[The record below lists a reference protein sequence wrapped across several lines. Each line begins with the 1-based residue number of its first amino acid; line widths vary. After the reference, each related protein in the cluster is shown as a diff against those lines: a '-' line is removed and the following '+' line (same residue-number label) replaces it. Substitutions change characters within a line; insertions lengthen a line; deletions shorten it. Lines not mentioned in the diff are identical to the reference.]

1 MIEWKVLFFTYF
13 SMFGPSDSAAGIGR
27 IFRIGRTL
35 RPLRM
40 INRNPEMKLI
50 INSIIRSLPAVSNA
64 LILACFGFFL
74 FAVFGLNSFMGLLS
88 TCNEGDSD
96 KENCNGSQVLENE
109 GGDEFLMPL
118 VWASRRN
125 NFDNILT
132 ALMTLFEA
140 ATTEGWIDLMYAC
153 MDIAGPGQVPIYNNH
168 KEFAL
173 YWVLFIFVCTFFIV
187 QLFVGVIIDNYNREM
202 NILTEEQKRWVL
214 LRRVMMNMGPDSL
227 VRPKQKWRLV
237 VYKVVRSS
245 AFDQLIIALVVL
257 NTMFMAMTHWDMTVS
272 FIEILAVVNLFFVII
287 FLLEMIVKLIAFGFK
302 QYMQDSWNV
311 FDGIIVIGSCVTM
324 WFDAGAIAQVGRVFR
339 IARLLKI
346 VKRAKGLK
354 TLFNT
359 MLTSLPSMANISSL
373 MFLLYFV
380 YAIVGITLFGATR
393 FGPFYMEDAN
403 FRNFPEALLL
413 LFRMSTGENW
423 NEVMG
428 DCQVEAPQCTESGP
442 KKDCGMFLISP
453 TYFSS
458 FFMFGVYLMLN
469 LFIAVILDNFTNC
482 YNKESNLVTTEH
494 LEEYRTVWRKFDTT
508 ATGFILLKEMR
519 MLVTRLHKLNNP
531 LVKGLLEKRSLY
543 GLINSEMRNAK
554 GTPVDKSGDPT
565 VNRQIILLLL
575 SWLTKCQIIGQF
587 QPSV

>member
-1 MIEWKVLFFTYF
+1 
-13 SMFGPSDSAAGIGR
+13 
-27 IFRIGRTL
+27 
-35 RPLRM
+35 
-40 INRNPEMKLI
+40 
-50 INSIIRSLPAVSNA
+50 
-64 LILACFGFFL
+64 
-74 FAVFGLNSFMGLLS
+74 
-88 TCNEGDSD
+88 
-96 KENCNGSQVLENE
+96 
-109 GGDEFLMPL
+109 
-118 VWASRRN
+118 
-125 NFDNILT
+125 
-132 ALMTLFEA
+132 
-140 ATTEGWIDLMYAC
+140 
-153 MDIAGPGQVPIYNNH
+153 
-168 KEFAL
+168 
-173 YWVLFIFVCTFFIV
+173 
-187 QLFVGVIIDNYNREM
+187 
-202 NILTEEQKRWVL
+202 
-214 LRRVMMNMGPDSL
+214 
-227 VRPKQKWRLV
+227 
-237 VYKVVRSS
+237 
-245 AFDQLIIALVVL
+245 
-257 NTMFMAMTHWDMTVS
+257 
-272 FIEILAVVNLFFVII
+272 
-287 FLLEMIVKLIAFGFK
+287 
-302 QYMQDSWNV
+302 
-311 FDGIIVIGSCVTM
+311 
-324 WFDAGAIAQVGRVFR
+324 
-339 IARLLKI
+339 
-346 VKRAKGLK
+346 
-354 TLFNT
+354 

-565 VNRQIILLLL
+565 VNFNRLCESLCVLQMEMEMEGNY
-575 SWLTKCQIIGQF
+575 LTPDERAMMEDKQRKLKRDVAASAIGAAIRGF
-587 QPSV
+587 LARKRYENRMAELAEERDKYGVTAPSSPSSSPRSSKSSTSPRSKGKRSPRSPRSKQKGEKGSGATRLQL